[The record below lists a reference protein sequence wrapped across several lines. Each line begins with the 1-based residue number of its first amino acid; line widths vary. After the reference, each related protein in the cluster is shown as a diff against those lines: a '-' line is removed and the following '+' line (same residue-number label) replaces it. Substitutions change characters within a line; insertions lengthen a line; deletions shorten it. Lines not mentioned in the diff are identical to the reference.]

1 MTRAGG
7 RAGMVLAVA
16 MVAACGP
23 TVSTSRQGP
32 APGAG
37 MIRVGTSPDA
47 PPVSFV
53 RNGRFTGI
61 EPDLAQSLADQLRR
75 PVQLIPMRWD
85 ELVPSLLRGNI
96 DIIMSGMTVTAARQ
110 VRVAF
115 SDPYLQSGLVPVV
128 RRDSAG
134 KYDNLAAIRDASA
147 NVGVRTNSTAE
158 RWVRDNLN
166 YATVVPYPNLEDASR
181 ELAQGR
187 LDMFVTDIPI
197 AAWMVS
203 QHEGDI
209 QLVRIR
215 LTHEDI
221 AWGFRPGDTQL
232 RAAANAALARW
243 RQDGTLRA
251 ILQRWIPYLSDL
263 ERWR

>member
-1 MTRAGG
+1 MTRPVVVQGLLA
-7 RAGMVLAVA
+7 LAV
-16 MVAACGP
+16 MLVAACEP
-23 TVSTSRQGP
+23 ASPPARP
-32 APGAG
+32 APGTSA

-53 RNGRFTGI
+53 QNGKLTGI
-61 EPDLAQSLADQLRR
+61 EPDFAQALADQLRR
-75 PVQLIPMRWD
+75 PVQLVPMRWND
-85 ELVPSLLRGNI
+85 LVPSLLRGNI
-96 DIIMSGMTVTAARQ
+96 DIIMSGMTVTRARQ

-115 SDPYLQSGLVPVV
+115 SDPYLQSGLVAVV
-128 RRDSAG
+128 RRDTASR
-134 KYDNLAAIRDASA
+134 YSTLDAIREASA
-147 NVGVRTNSTAE
+147 NVGIRANSTAAQ
-158 RWVRDNLN
+158 WVRDNMR
-166 YATVVPYPNLEDASR
+166 YATSVPYPNLEDAAR
-181 ELAQGR
+181 ELSQGR

-203 QHEGDI
+203 QHEGDL

-221 AWGFRPGDTQL
+221 AWAFRPNDTQL
-232 RAAANAALARW
+232 LAAANGALARW

-251 ILQRWIPYLSDL
+251 ILRRWLPYLSDL